1 MSAADKAVFVN
12 TLAGIKDGSGNPVY
26 SQAQI
31 AGIAGNAKIESNWD
45 PTIVRTQEGAFG
57 LLQWRDTRLDQLN
70 AFAATQGLDPANPAT
85 QALFTDAQLRGSYG
99 PQFQDSIAV
108 NSGFFQTT
116 TPTDAARVFD
126 QKFERSDGTAQSQRI
141 AAAEDYNQGNNLT
154 DPNYSGN
161 GGTAGSQSGGIDP
174 AAGAGGA
181 GGGAACASAGFAG
194 LLSIAAAGV
203 LGGFGLGSVFQIP
216 ILGPALNSVD
226 VALGGSLTSLGEA
239 MSSIGG
245 VGSLAQA
252 GIALATGSPA
262 QALATLGASIAPGLG
277 GVIPS
282 VMAIANGNI
291 SPSSILNVAGG
302 LAGGS
307 IGSAMVQLGGIAG
320 LVQAVAAN
328 MSGQGFSGG
337 NLGNFT
343 QNMYAAQAATFQARS
358 LVTSTADS
366 MSTVFGNGPNGLG
379 ASVQNN
385 DNLVTYGL
393 SSVSNNLPLVGSDM
407 VAAGTWD
414 TRNPSRLMQPGN
426 IAAQI
431 VAQGLAGNETGL
443 LALLIANNIP
453 IGSIDNP
460 IYDAKVLVLLAQ
472 INSATAIDAVKNHWK
487 CQLKLDHLGQLAD
500 MKTML
505 PNAYPTMT
513 VSTWQD
519 LGLKLIDL
527 QITNSNTLDEIGT
540 TLWSVE
546 RIMDLNHVAQMK
558 EPFDRPSSEAIMK
571 AFGYGSGTYGELTM
585 ADFIGTAAGY
595 VHGDTFPVIID
606 NLKYLQTRTEA
617 TQYFDGTTFMLHLAK
632 GNYTTESTSGGGG
645 DGGGGDTT
653 TTYTYTVPKNEPG
666 YTDGFIGIFTDS
678 ATNTPIE
685 GHPGTYTQG
694 TPTTTGRDAA
704 VLAVKAYIEAGMTA
718 LVNSTDPLIT
728 TSVDLINKAHAASVA
743 QIFREAHL
751 LDLYNIN
758 LFETLPNTP
767 SNAFM
772 FVYSAAAQADQTGHG
787 QIADYI
793 ERVATNNIY
802 GDAIKA
808 TMRMSRNAKL
818 LQPLGVNPDK
828 FHLPISQYYR
838 DPLSLTKSL
847 YDGLVPP
854 QAAYSA
860 PVSYPTNVVD
870 QYIVHRDARLID
882 AGMSQYM
889 TADQKDESYVDV
901 YWEGIPQYILTQMG
915 QYAVQGAINRNMRI
929 IGNEL
934 MIVDMNGKLV
944 RIATITSTGL
954 TTLDLDSFISIMFDI
969 TNRILYGNILVSKN
983 TNQFLTDQIIY
994 AVAELFSQ
1002 INSININEFLNSVLG
1017 QGVVA
1022 ELLQK
1027 LATKFANASTVFDTG
1042 MDRNEFGSTYG
1053 GSGPSVDPSQI
1064 K

>member
-12 TLAGIKDGSGNPVY
+12 TLANIKDNSGNPVY

-31 AGIAGNAKIESNWD
+31 AGIAGNAKIESNWN
-45 PTIVRTQEGAFG
+45 PTATNTNEGAFG
-57 LLQWRDTRLDQLN
+57 LLQWRGTRLDQLN
-70 AFAATQGLDPANPAT
+70 SFAASQGLDPNNPAT

-99 PQFQDSIAV
+99 PQYQDSQAV
-108 NSGFFQTT
+108 NGGFFGTT
-116 TPTDAARVFD
+116 TAADAASNFD
-126 QKFERSDGTAQSQRI
+126 KTFERSDGSAQAQRI

-154 DPNYSGN
+154 DPNYTGN
-161 GGTAGSQSGGIDP
+161 GGTAGSGTAGIDP
-174 AAGAGGA
+174 AAGAGGK
-181 GGGAACASAGFAG
+181 GGGAGCASAGFAG
-194 LLSIAAAGV
+194 LLSIAAAGIF
-203 LGGFGLGSVFQIP
+203 GGFGIGSVFEVP

-226 VALGGSLTSLGEA
+226 VALGGSLTSLSEA
-239 MSSIGG
+239 MGSIGG
-245 VGSLAQA
+245 IGTLAQA
-252 GIALATGSPA
+252 GIALATGNPA
-262 QALATLGASIAPGLG
+262 TALATLGAGIAPGLG
-277 GVIPS
+277 GVIPAA
-282 VMAIANGNI
+282 MAIANGNI
-291 SPSSILNVAGG
+291 SPSSILQLGGG
-302 LAGGS
+302 LVGGS
-307 IGSAMVQLGGIAG
+307 LGSAMVQLGGIAG
-320 LVQAVAAN
+320 VVQAVAAN

-343 QNMYAAQAATFQARS
+343 QNMYSAQAATFQSRQ
-358 LVTSTADS
+358 LVTSTADAL
-366 MSTVFGNGPNGLG
+366 STVFGNGPNGLG
-379 ASVQNN
+379 ASIQNN
-385 DNLVTYGL
+385 DNLVTYGV
-393 SSVSNNLPLVGSDM
+393 SSISNNLPLLGSDM

-431 VAQGLAGNETGL
+431 VSQGLAGPETGL
-443 LALLIANNIP
+443 LTLLIANNIP

-460 IYDAKVLVLLAQ
+460 IYDAKVLAILAQ
-472 INSATAIDAVKNHWK
+472 INSATAIDAIRNQWK
-487 CQLKLDHLGQLAD
+487 CQIELDNLGQLAD

-527 QITNSNTLDEIGT
+527 QITNSTTLDQIGT

-546 RIMDLNHVAQMK
+546 RIMDLNHVAQMTT
-558 EPFDRPSSEAIMK
+558 PFDQPSAESIMK

-606 NLKYLQTRTEA
+606 NIKYLETRSEA
-617 TQYFDGTTFMLHLAK
+617 TQYFDGTTFMLHFAQGK
-632 GNYTTESTSGGGG
+632 YTTESTSGGG
-645 DGGGGDTT
+645 DGGGDTT

-678 ATNTPIE
+678 AVNTPIE
-685 GHPGTYTQG
+685 GHSGEYTQG

-704 VLAVKAYIEAGMTA
+704 VLAIKAYIEEGMTT
-718 LVNSTDPLIT
+718 LVNSTDPAIT
-728 TSVDLINKAHAASVA
+728 ASVDLINKAHAASVA
-743 QIFREAHL
+743 QLFREAHL
-751 LDLYNIN
+751 LNLYDIN
-758 LFETLPNTP
+758 LFETTPNTP
-767 SNAFM
+767 SNAFA
-772 FVYSAAAQADQTGHG
+772 FIYSAANQADQTGYG

-808 TMRMSRNAKL
+808 TLRMSRNIKL
-818 LQPLGVNPDK
+818 LQPLGVNPDR
-828 FHLPISQYYR
+828 FNLPISQYYR

-854 QAAYSA
+854 QAAYNT
-860 PVSYPTNVVD
+860 PVSYPVSVVD
-870 QYIVHRDARLID
+870 QYITQRDAKLID

-915 QYAVQGAINRNMRI
+915 QYAVQGAINRNVRI
-929 IGNEL
+929 IGNDL
-934 MIVDMNGKLV
+934 MIVDMNGNLV
-944 RIATITSTGL
+944 KIATITSTGL
-954 TTLDLDSFISIMFDI
+954 TTLDMDSFISIMFDI

-1002 INSININEFLNSVLG
+1002 INSLNINEFLNTVLG

-1022 ELLQK
+1022 DLLQK
-1027 LATKFANASTVFDTG
+1027 LATKFANANTVFDTS
-1042 MDRNEFGSTYG
+1042 MDRNEYGAAYG
-1053 GSGPSVDPSQI
+1053 GSGPGVDPGQI